1 MTSRISDPSFA
12 VAIHSYLKKFDHH
25 VELKIGATYSK
36 EYREFD
42 EWCHANLGEKH
53 KDWFIVGQGGSKD
66 IKYTLHLRNSRW
78 GILLALKF
86 PDLVEH
92 TFDIK

>member
-1 MTSRISDPSFA
+1 MNSRITDPSLG
-12 VAIHSYLKKFDHH
+12 VAIHRYMKKFDYH
-25 VELKIGATYSK
+25 VELKLGATYSK

-42 EWCHANLGEKH
+42 EWCHANLGEKY
-53 KDWFIVGQGGSKD
+53 KDWFIMGQGGAKD
-66 IKYTLHLRNSRW
+66 IQYILHLKHSRW

-86 PDLVEH
+86 PDLVLN